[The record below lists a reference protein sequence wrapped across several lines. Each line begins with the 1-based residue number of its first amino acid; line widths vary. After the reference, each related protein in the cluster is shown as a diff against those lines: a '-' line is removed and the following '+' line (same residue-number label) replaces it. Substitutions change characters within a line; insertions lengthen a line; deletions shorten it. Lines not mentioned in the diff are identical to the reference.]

1 VVLGQLLIEAD
12 NGVLTNQQNDEILD
26 NISLHLRIKL
36 RRLLRTVLNKRL
48 PIRDKWIMPI
58 TAMQFLMKKET
69 NLSVSSSKE
78 AQQKKLTKEIKQ
90 APAYDTRVR
99 DGVYVPDRNTFTD
112 AFQVT
117 TMAGLPSKTNETA
130 FQILNRTIWT
140 NNKAFKT
147 GKRDDPDCDWCGD
160 RETMEHLL
168 YDCDHIDPRVGLF
181 SGRPKT
187 RPLAKFTHGFLQTGR
202 P

>member
-1 VVLGQLLIEAD
+1 MIEAD

-26 NISLHLRIKL
+26 NISLRLRIKL

-69 NLSVSSSKE
+69 NLSVFFKRSP
-78 AQQKKLTKEIKQ
+78 ADKLTTEIKQ

-99 DGVYVPDRNTFTD
+99 NGVYVPDRKTFTD
-112 AFQVT
+112 AFRVT
-117 TMAGLPSKTNETA
+117 AMAGLPSKTKETA

-140 NNKAFKT
+140 TNIAFKT
-147 GKRDDPDCDWCGD
+147 GKRDDPGCDWCGD
-160 RETMEHLL
+160 KETMEHLN
-168 YDCDHIDPRVGLF
+168 II
-181 SGRPKT
+181 
-187 RPLAKFTHGFLQTGR
+187 
-202 P
+202 